1 MLVIIGALLVV
12 PGTIAAII
20 DDRKKVKWAAWTTVY
35 IGLILILFGFGG
47 PVAVWDAIEFK

>member
-1 MLVIIGALLVV
+1 MIIGALLVV

-20 DDRKKVKWAAWTTVY
+20 DDRKKVKWAAWTAVY

>member
-1 MLVIIGALLVV
+1 MIIGALLVV

-20 DDRKKVKWAAWTTVY
+20 DDRKKVKWAAWPTVY

-47 PVAVWDAIEFK
+47 PVAIWDAIEFK